1 MGAVW
6 AAICVGGGNTE
17 GDKRAQGGARAYGN
31 TRSLELLGQDT
42 EVIAARDIE
51 QVRITLKGD
60 RDNVLRRIAG
70 SKGGAQQH

>member
-1 MGAVW
+1 MEATLKATNVLK
-6 AAICVGGGNTE
+6 AAH
-17 GDKRAQGGARAYGN
+17 AYGN
-31 TRSLELLGQDT
+31 TSLELLGQDT
-42 EVIAARDIE
+42 EGIAARDIE